1 LSELYFDAI
10 IFDLDGVVTDTA
22 RVHAV
27 AWKELFDDYLKLLE
41 TRGGDPFSPFDKES
55 DYLSYVDGKPR
66 YNGVR
71 SFLGSRGIVI
81 LDGDPSDGPERETVC
96 GLGNKK
102 NRLFG
107 EILKRDGVDV
117 FPSTLELIRKAK
129 SRGLKVAIVSSS
141 KNCLAILRIAGI
153 EDLFD
158 TRVDGEV
165 SVSLGLKG
173 KPNPDIFTKS
183 AEIIGSEV
191 GKSVVVEDAISGVEA
206 GKAGKFGLVIGIDR
220 TGTSGELKKSGAD
233 LVVKDLEEV
242 TIEKIDAWFSK
253 HE

>member
-1 LSELYFDAI
+1 MSGLHFDAI

-41 TRGGDPFSPFDKES
+41 TRGGDSFSPFDKGS

-66 YNGVR
+66 YDVVR

-81 LDGDPSDGPERETVC
+81 PEGDPSDGPERETVC

-107 EILKRDGVDV
+107 EILKRDGVDI
-117 FPSTLELIRKAK
+117 FPSTLELIRNAR

-153 EDLFD
+153 EKLFD

-173 KPNPDIFTKS
+173 KPNPDIFTKRALS
-183 AEIIGSEV
+183 MLSH
-191 GKSVVVEDAISGVEA
+191 GKSS
-206 GKAGKFGLVIGIDR
+206 LM
-220 TGTSGELKKSGAD
+220 TT
-233 LVVKDLEEV
+233 
-242 TIEKIDAWFSK
+242 
-253 HE
+253 